1 MLYEVIKQKHVEA
14 IKTRNP
20 QLKSVYGNILAK
32 IMVAEKSGK
41 YSLPLEDSVVE
52 SLIQKEVKELQETA
66 EGFANAGRSIE
77 AGVVYFQIDEI
88 KQYLPQMLTELEVE
102 SMIEGYV
109 AATAET
115 NKGKITGAI
124 AKMVGNRFDKKLI
137 KGIVD
142 RWCGNGT

>member
-1 MLYEVIKQKHVEA
+1 MLYEVIKEKHIA
-14 IKTRNP
+14 AMKARDP

-32 IMVAEKSGK
+32 MLVAEKSGK
-41 YSLPLEDSVVE
+41 YTLPLEDSVVE
-52 SLIQKEVKELQETA
+52 GLIQKEVKELQETA

-88 KQYLPQMLTELEVE
+88 KQYLPKMLTELEVE
-102 SMIEGYV
+102 SMIEDY
-109 AATAET
+109 AAASGET

-124 AKMVGNRFDKKLI
+124 AKMVGNRFDKSKI

-142 RWCGNGT
+142 RVVQ